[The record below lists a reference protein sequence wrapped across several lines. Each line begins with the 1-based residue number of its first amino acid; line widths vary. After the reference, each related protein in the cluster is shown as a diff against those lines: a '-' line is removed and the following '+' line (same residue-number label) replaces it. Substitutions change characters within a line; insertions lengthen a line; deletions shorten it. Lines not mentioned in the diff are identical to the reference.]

1 MRRDA
6 MTNRRRHKG
15 NRKAQLLCGS
25 ASEPLCTFTAWA
37 EAPTLHP
44 QSRRKLASTSIMI
57 ISVLLSLSAESRDA
71 SSTKT
76 CFDDAVTNAVRA
88 LMPLQRT
95 QLCKCL
101 SDSSL
106 PPRAIFAR
114 VCR

>member
-6 MTNRRRHKG
+6 MTNRRRHRGIAKRH
-15 NRKAQLLCGS
+15 NFGS
-25 ASEPLCTFTAWA
+25 ACAEPLCTFTAW
-37 EAPTLHP
+37 P
-44 QSRRKLASTSIMI
+44 RRYTPNRGANSLSTSIMI
-57 ISVLLSLSAESRDA
+57 ISALITLGADSRDA
-71 SSTKT
+71 SSTKQ

-95 QLCKCL
+95 QVCHCL

>member
-1 MRRDA
+1 MWLRVGA
-6 MTNRRRHKG
+6 ALH
-15 NRKAQLLCGS
+15 LHS
-25 ASEPLCTFTAWA
+25 VA
-37 EAPTLHP
+37 EAPTYTPNRGANSLSP
-44 QSRRKLASTSIMI
+44 SIMI
-57 ISVLLSLSAESRDA
+57 ISVLLSLSAESRDK

-101 SDSSL
+101 SYSSL